1 VSPYRV
7 YVTPEAFEEIKDL
20 PGHIRQRVR
29 QVIREIADHPK
40 PTRSK
45 RLEFPTPERQLYR
58 YRLDN
63 WRIVYT
69 ITESVKVIDILAI
82 RKRPPYDYGDLQK
95 LLDELG

>member
-7 YVTPEAFEEIKDL
+7 YVTPEAFKEIKDL

-29 QVIREIADHPK
+29 LVIREFADHPN
-40 PTRSK
+40 PPRSK
-45 RLEFPTPERQLYR
+45 RLDFTAPERQLYR

-63 WRIVYT
+63 WRIVYS
-69 ITESVKVIDILAI
+69 ITESEKVIDILAI

-95 LLDELG
+95 LLDDLG

>member
-1 VSPYRV
+1 MSPYRV

-29 QVIREIADHPK
+29 QVIREFADHPK

-45 RLEFPTPERQLYR
+45 RLEFPAPERQFYR

-63 WRIVYT
+63 WRIVYS
-69 ITESVKVIDILAI
+69 ITESDKVIDILAI